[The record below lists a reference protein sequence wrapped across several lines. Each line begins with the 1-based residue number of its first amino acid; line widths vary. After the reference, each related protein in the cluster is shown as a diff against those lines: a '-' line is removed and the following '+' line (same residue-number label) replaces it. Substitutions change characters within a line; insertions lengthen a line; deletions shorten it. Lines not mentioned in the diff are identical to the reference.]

1 MRLSDATVA
10 IRPRSTWEAMDLG
23 VLMSQQHRRL
33 LMTSWA
39 IVTLPL
45 FALLTLLLWDSP
57 SLAVFIFWWLKPAYE
72 RLPLYILSKALFGET
87 PTLKQA
93 LREFPRLLK
102 PQLLASLTWR
112 RLSLSRSFLLPVLQ
126 LEGLDGTAR
135 QQRLQ
140 VLLQRNAGA
149 AQWLTIIGVHLETAL
164 WIGLMVLFYMLLPQQ
179 IETDW
184 DWQSLI
190 LDADHHWRWLEHLTN
205 AFYALV
211 LVVWEPV
218 YVACGFSLY
227 LNRRTTL
234 EAWDIELVFRRLRQ
248 RLNSS
253 ALGLLLAVCL
263 LLPALPPVWAAA
275 DPASAPEAPRLL
287 QQPLTSQAA
296 HDSIKALL
304 EQPPFKNKESVTRYR
319 FGDDPAAPA
328 ETTPGEAPQ
337 WLKTLLGWL
346 DGQRFYALAS
356 LIEVL
361 LWGALIAAVGWLIWH
376 YRQFLRTFVSRR
388 ARLPARARPA
398 APQQAFGLD
407 LTPQSLPDDI
417 AASAEQLWQTQPR
430 AALGLLYRGLLSR
443 LLHDFDLTLKPADTE
458 HQVLMRVE
466 QLQRPE
472 LLSFSRALTLHWQN
486 MAYGHRVP
494 AAHLQQELCDGW
506 RALFGQGARP

>member
-93 LREFPRLLK
+93 LREFPQLLK

-126 LEGLDGTAR
+126 LEGLDGAAR

-149 AQWLTIIGVHLETAL
+149 AQWLTIIGMHLETAL
-164 WIGLMVLFYMLLPQQ
+164 WIGLMVLFYMLLPQP

-190 LDADHHWRWLEHLTN
+190 LDADHPWRWLEHLTN
-205 AFYALV
+205 TFYALV

-253 ALGLLLAVCL
+253 VLGLLLAVCL
-263 LLPALPPVWAAA
+263 LLPAAPPAWAA
-275 DPASAPEAPRLL
+275 DPASAPQAPRLL
-287 QQPLTSQAA
+287 HQPLTSQAA

-319 FGDDPAAPA
+319 FGDDPATPA
-328 ETTPGEAPQ
+328 EARPGEAPQ

-346 DGQRFYALAS
+346 DSQRFNALGT

-361 LWGALIAAVGWLIWH
+361 LWGALIAAIGWLIWR
-376 YRQFLRTFVSRR
+376 YREFLRTFVSRR
-388 ARLPARARPA
+388 AKLPARVRHPT
-398 APQQAFGLD
+398 PQQAFGLD
-407 LTPQSLPDDI
+407 LDPQTLPDDI
-417 AASAEQLWQTQPR
+417 AASAEQLWHSQPR

-458 HQVLMRVE
+458 HQVLLRVE

-472 LLSFSRALTLHWQN
+472 LLSFSRTLTLHWQN

-494 AAHLQQELCDGW
+494 AAHLQQELCNGW
-506 RALFGQGARP
+506 RALFGPGVRA